1 MSVAVITLR
10 SLHNMRHSLQ
20 VGAPKGDAATT
31 GAEVL
36 HDVHERCY
44 VEIRRI

>member
-1 MSVAVITLR
+1 MCA
-10 SLHNMRHSLQ
+10 SLQ
-20 VGAPKGDAATT
+20 VGAPTLHAVTA
-31 GAEVL
+31 GAQVL